1 MSQWC
6 RDQRWPETQHG
17 LAETHIPI
25 SRDPSRNIQ
34 LSITYYVFCNFAKM
48 TSLRCCRLH
57 QIPVTNAI
65 LCLLRVFVSC
75 WLHPHLILSIA
86 SPCFTCFI
94 LIPSSS
100 IFVTGHRID
109 IFASVAETKSLPFA
123 FWGTHFLSGF
133 AHSATSWKMVKTEW
147 LKLTVFRRYLAVFF
161 VLADIFDAFITCDC
175 LVSFQL
181 EPINRATNGRWD
193 ILRSWCRRRLG
204 HSTPATK
211 GEIDD
216 IARSQKTQ
224 KIHPVSATQ
233 LAPLGFDT
241 ESRPCP
247 HRSTRSM

>member
-1 MSQWC
+1 M
-6 RDQRWPETQHG
+6 QRPEMTRNS
-17 LAETHIPI
+17 AWV
-25 SRDPSRNIQ
+25 SRNAHTN
-34 LSITYYVFCNFAKM
+34 ITWPRQEYTVE
-48 TSLRCCRLH
+48 H
-57 QIPVTNAI
+57 HI
-65 LCLLRVFVSC
+65 LCLLQLCKDDIVTMLQITSNSSDLC
-75 WLHPHLILSIA
+75 HLMP
-86 SPCFTCFI
+86 SPCLCVLLTS
-94 LIPSSS
+94 PSSDLIYCFTLLHLFYS
-100 IFVTGHRID
+100 IFITGHRID
-109 IFASVAETKSLPFA
+109 FASVAETKSLPFA
-123 FWGTHFLSGF
+123 FWGTHFLSGL

-161 VLADIFDAFITCDC
+161 LLADIFGAFITCDC

-216 IARSQKTQ
+216 IARSQK
-224 KIHPVSATQ
+224 IHPVSATQ

-247 HRSTRSM
+247 HLSTRSM